1 MDSRRTTWIT
11 ALALAALALSVA
23 ACSGVELRRPL
34 IAYDFDNPI
43 LNEQWMRAHH
53 DPLPPARAP
62 KRELAAR
69 TPESEPEP
77 AALAA
82 QEPSGL
88 KPLPK
93 KEKQEQT
100 QRETIAASPRGAAAK
115 PLPLATA
122 GEQVPIPAPMTWE
135 EAPVSPPVVV
145 VLPDLPEPVV
155 GGPSRAESGRVSGD
169 SGRRDAPP
177 TVGES
182 GPEPPPTVGESELE
196 APAAAPSPEVAD
208 AAGRL
213 VGIRSSFDQDTF
225 LKHVLFV
232 SNVALDDAPGEGLL
246 RWVWKQYGKAGAM
259 RLEPGHLV
267 FLGWGKKARVVGVVE
282 SVDAHGTAQF
292 VTVQGDEVKRLTI
305 TPGKPRARRD
315 ERSGRILNSA
325 VGKGRLAGECLMG
338 SVAVVPD
345 ASGSSALATAE

>member
-1 MDSRRTTWIT
+1 M
-11 ALALAALALSVA
+11 AALALSVA

-53 DPLPPARAP
+53 DPLPAAREPA
-62 KRELAAR
+62 RELADR
-69 TPESEPEP
+69 TPEPKPMPAPEP
-77 AALAA
+77 AVSPAVPPTRVVA
-82 QEPSGL
+82 
-88 KPLPK
+88 
-93 KEKQEQT
+93 
-100 QRETIAASPRGAAAK
+100 AASPRGAAKK
-115 PLPLATA
+115 PLPIATA
-122 GEQVPIPAPMTWE
+122 GEQVILEPKETWE
-135 EAPVSPPVVV
+135 DPPASPPVVV
-145 VLPDLPEPVV
+145 TLPTLPESGPETPPTATHD
-155 GGPSRAESGRVSGD
+155 PSRERANVSTESGPETPPTSAESG
-169 SGRRDAPP
+169 RDAPP
-177 TVGES
+177 T
-182 GPEPPPTVGESELE
+182 
-196 APAAAPSPEVAD
+196 AAPSPEVAD

-232 SNVALDDAPGEGLL
+232 SNVALDDAPGEGLV
-246 RWVWKQYGKAGAM
+246 RWVWKQYGKAGAA

-282 SVDAHGTAQF
+282 SVDEHGTAQF

-305 TPGKPRARRD
+305 TPKNPRARRD